1 MLSLLVLVD
10 GYVVDF
16 IMSSGVAITKAISSM
31 ATATVVLAAS
41 MASY

>member
-1 MLSLLVLVD
+1 MLSLLVVD
-10 GYVVDF
+10 GLLLVDF